1 MIEKVCGDNFD
12 NKLDVVVGFDSVY
25 YIYVGFRHSIY
36 IDERVFK
43 NWCSID
49 ARV

>member
-12 NKLDVVVGFDSVY
+12 NKLDVVMGFDSVRIL

-36 IDERVFK
+36 IDERVLK
-43 NWCSID
+43 ID
-49 ARV
+49 VA